1 MGNIN
6 RKSCPPIKVYCMPDD
21 REMIAQLAKNSG
33 NTMSTYLLR
42 VGLGYPVESKL
53 DNCRVEELCRINGDL
68 GRLGGLLKLWLT
80 NDPRTDQFGPSTIR
94 ALLSKIED
102 TQDTMHEVIRKVV
115 IPRQKR

>member
-1 MGNIN
+1 
-6 RKSCPPIKVYCMPDD
+6 MPDD

-53 DNCRVEELCRINGDL
+53 DNQRIEELFRINGDL

-102 TQDTMHEVIRKVV
+102 TQNTMHEVIRKVV
-115 IPRQKR
+115 MPRQKR